1 MYSKPPDINQHT
13 STQGNQT
20 AESEQWQELSDN
32 EVKQAINT
40 SSSKK
45 ALGPDEISFTIIQEA
60 YKAISEV
67 MNLIYKIL
75 IRNGF
80 HPECWREGTGIIL
93 KKLGKP
99 NYSLPKAYRII
110 TLLNCLGKVAEKIMT
125 TRLSHISQVTDLLD
139 IDQMGGRKKRSAI
152 DAVMTLTHNIELAK
166 NQGNT
171 LSCLMLDVK
180 GAFDYISIYQLLAI
194 MEKLQLSQ
202 EIQKWT
208 KSFLQKRKTGLAF
221 NGERQQVQDIE
232 IEIPQGSPISPIL
245 FLIYI
250 RFLFPK
256 IKAKFSQVQKPSYI
270 DDVALYVTGKSAKE
284 NSEILQEVTKTVFA
298 WAEEN
303 AVQFDDSKSE
313 LIHFCKGRKEQ
324 TAEITLP
331 NNTVIKPASQVK
343 WLGI

>member
-1 MYSKPPDINQHT
+1 
-13 STQGNQT
+13 
-20 AESEQWQELSDN
+20 
-32 EVKQAINT
+32 
-40 SSSKK
+40 
-45 ALGPDEISFTIIQEA
+45 
-60 YKAISEV
+60 

-93 KKLGKP
+93 KKLEKP
-99 NYSLPKAYRII
+99 DYSLPKAYRII
-110 TLLNCLGKVAEKIMT
+110 TLLNCLDKVAEKIIAI
-125 TRLSHISQVTDLLD
+125 RLSHISQVTDLLD
-139 IDQMGGRKKRSAI
+139 MDQMGGRKQRSAI
-152 DAVMTLTHNIELAK
+152 DAVITLTHNIELAK

-194 MEKLQLSQ
+194 MEKLQLFQ

-221 NGERQQVQDIE
+221 DGERQQIQDIE
-232 IEIPQGSPISPIL
+232 NGISQESPISPIL

-250 RFLFPK
+250 RFLFSK

-284 NSEILQEVTKTVFA
+284 NSETLQEVTKTVFA

-324 TAEITLP
+324 TAEITLL
-331 NNTVIKPASQVK
+331 NNTVIKPVSQVK

>member
-99 NYSLPKAYRII
+99 DYSLSKAYRII
-110 TLLNCLGKVAEKIMT
+110 TLLNCLDKVAEKIMA
-125 TRLSHISQVTDLLD
+125 TRLSHLLD
-139 IDQMGGRKKRSAI
+139 MNQMGGRKQKSAI
-152 DAVMTLTHNIELAK
+152 DAVMTLIHDIELAK
-166 NQGNT
+166 N
-171 LSCLMLDVK
+171 
-180 GAFDYISIYQLLAI
+180 
-194 MEKLQLSQ
+194 
-202 EIQKWT
+202 
-208 KSFLQKRKTGLAF
+208 
-221 NGERQQVQDIE
+221 
-232 IEIPQGSPISPIL
+232 
-245 FLIYI
+245 
-250 RFLFPK
+250 
-256 IKAKFSQVQKPSYI
+256 
-270 DDVALYVTGKSAKE
+270 
-284 NSEILQEVTKTVFA
+284 
-298 WAEEN
+298 
-303 AVQFDDSKSE
+303 
-313 LIHFCKGRKEQ
+313 
-324 TAEITLP
+324 
-331 NNTVIKPASQVK
+331 
-343 WLGI
+343 